1 MSFLRNSTSD
11 FLSNWTHT
19 VIPPT
24 QSIITAFQLLHF
36 TAAEYLLFSTLD
48 RWLFVNKTLTDASLK
63 HLVWAVFGK
72 QQWGE
77 ECEECALMFRQIPV
91 PPTLLLKIT
100 YFFLFKLVDM
110 HKELLLLHWEFC
122 EDYNRMLKIA
132 NFTQIPLDQLIVGIN
147 SICHWLQLSDTYIS
161 LSFERNGFLKIL
173 NQNVLMGI
181 D

>member
-1 MSFLRNSTSD
+1 MSFLWNSTSD

-24 QSIITAFQLLHF
+24 QSIITASQLFHF

-48 RWLFVNKTLTDASLK
+48 RWLFANKTLTDASLK

-72 QQWGE
+72 QLWGE
-77 ECEECALMFRQIPV
+77 ECEECALMFRQITV

-100 YFFLFKLVDM
+100 FFFYSNLLTCTNNCYYCTGSLVRTT
-110 HKELLLLHWEFC
+110 
-122 EDYNRMLKIA
+122 RMLKIA

-147 SICHWLQLSDTYIS
+147 SICRSLQFKWSG
-161 LSFERNGFLKIL
+161 FNGNRIVEKMLCK
-173 NQNVLMGI
+173 
-181 D
+181 